1 MSRGWVHAFL
11 LGAGLK
17 VQDHLQMKL
26 VWLCREK
33 GVGFANVYNIDESM
47 VHLVPSPEK
56 GWTFSPRPTSR
67 GLGHVLLWDKS
78 LLRPTSLG
86 LYPTCQFSRQTLRT

>member
-1 MSRGWVHAFL
+1 MATDGRAEFTPSRIQQ
-11 LGAGLK
+11 

-33 GVGFANVYNIDESM
+33 RVGFANVYNIDASM

-56 GWTFSPRPTSR
+56 GWTFSKRP
-67 GLGHVLLWDKS
+67 
-78 LLRPTSLG
+78 
-86 LYPTCQFSRQTLRT
+86 

>member
-17 VQDHLQMKL
+17 CRSTRATDGRAEITPARIQHVQDHLHMKL
-26 VWLCREK
+26 AWFCREK

-47 VHLVPSPEK
+47 
-56 GWTFSPRPTSR
+56 
-67 GLGHVLLWDKS
+67 
-78 LLRPTSLG
+78 
-86 LYPTCQFSRQTLRT
+86 